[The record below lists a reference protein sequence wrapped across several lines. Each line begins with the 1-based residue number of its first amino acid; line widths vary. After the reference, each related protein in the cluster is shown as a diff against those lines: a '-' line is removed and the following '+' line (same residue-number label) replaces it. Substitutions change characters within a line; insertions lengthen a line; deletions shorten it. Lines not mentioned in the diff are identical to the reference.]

1 MKYVQDSK
9 LTDTLERE
17 LVRNELANG
26 TNDLPQPIAFVT
38 KVLESFIGFMADLK
52 ANARTTGVEYSNG

>member
-17 LVRNELANG
+17 LVRNELAQG
-26 TNDLPQPIAFVT
+26 TDQLQPFAFVT
-38 KVLESFIGFMADLK
+38 NAAESFISFMADLK
-52 ANARTTGVEYSNG
+52 ANARSHNVQYANG

>member
-26 TNDLPQPIAFVT
+26 TDQHQAFAFVT
-38 KVLESFIGFMADLK
+38 NALESFISVVADLK
-52 ANARTTGVEYSNG
+52 ATARSQNVQYANG